1 MAGGTNMTASK
12 LILSGLLLALTGSAV
27 AQTSPPSPSPMEL
40 AHRADEAAPPPTA
53 KVRYGATALQSG
65 ELRVP
70 AGKGPFP
77 VAVVIH
83 GGCWVADLGGNGMQG
98 FSEMLRKRGI
108 ATWDIDYRRIGHP
121 GGGWPGTFED
131 VKAGIDYLPRL
142 ARKYPLDLSRVT
154 AIGHS
159 AGALFSLWAGAR
171 PKLDGAWRTPA
182 AGPRFV
188 SVVGIDGPGT
198 LAPLIGPDRQVCGKP
213 VIVPLMGGTP
223 AERPDAYRIASP
235 SDHLPLGVPQL
246 LVFATLG
253 PLMQAYAGQARAV
266 GDQVLTLTPPG
277 ADHFDIVTPGTPN
290 GEAVADWIK
299 ANAFPA
305 KAAGK

>member
-1 MAGGTNMTASK
+1 MTLRATF
-12 LILSGLLLALTGSAV
+12 ISGILLATAAGVVAQQPAPRPDPQAV
-27 AQTSPPSPSPMEL
+27 AQ
-40 AHRADEAAPPPTA
+40 RADEAAPPPTA
-53 KVRYGATALQSG
+53 TIRYGTDALQSG
-65 ELRVP
+65 ELRIP

-83 GGCWVADLGGNGMQG
+83 GGCWVAELGGTGMQG

-108 ATWDIDYRRIGHP
+108 ATWDIDYRRVGHP
-121 GGGWPGTFED
+121 GGGWPGTFQD
-131 VKAGIDYLPRL
+131 VAAGIDYLPRL
-142 ARKYPLDLSRVT
+142 ARRYPLDLTRVT

-171 PKLDGAWRTPA
+171 PKLDGAWR
-182 AGPRFV
+182 AGPKAPRFV

-198 LAPLIGPDRQVCGKP
+198 LAPLIGPDRQVCGRP

-223 AERPDAYRIASP
+223 AERPADYRIASP
-235 SDHLPLGVPQL
+235 ADHLPLGIPQL
-246 LVFATLG
+246 LVFAELG
-253 PLMQAYAGQARAV
+253 PFMQPYAEQARAS
-266 GDQVLTLTPPG
+266 GDRVLTLTPSG
-277 ADHFDIVTPGTPN
+277 ANHFDIVTPGLPN

-305 KAAGK
+305 RAAGR